1 VSVVAL
7 KQRTKI
13 LLERRCTIT
22 TNASEATHRGA
33 GHFEV
38 APKECQL
45 KRRCIITQG
54 ARKSTQRGAGHF
66 EVAPKEFQLK
76 RLELESAVDAEAG
89 NISQKSAVYSLYIK
103 IR

>member
-89 NISQKSAVYSLYIK
+89 NISQKSAVY
-103 IR
+103 